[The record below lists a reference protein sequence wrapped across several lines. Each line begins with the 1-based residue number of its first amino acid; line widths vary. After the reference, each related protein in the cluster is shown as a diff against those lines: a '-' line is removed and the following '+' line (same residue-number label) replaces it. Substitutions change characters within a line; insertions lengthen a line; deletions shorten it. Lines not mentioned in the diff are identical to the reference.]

1 MTEASSKPTCPMAA
15 MCKGMVGKSTSGMVI
30 MIPGLV
36 LIGLGVLVLF
46 QPQILA
52 WLIAIVMIM
61 MGAGFLF
68 MGNMM
73 RKFGARMDGGNG
85 Q

>member
-1 MTEASSKPTCPMAA
+1 MGA
-15 MCKGMVGKSTSGMVI
+15 MCKGMAGKPISRIGM

-36 LIGLGVLVLF
+36 LIGIGILVLY

-61 MGAGFLF
+61 MGVGLLF
-68 MGNMM
+68 MVNMI
-73 RKFGARMDGGNG
+73 RRFGIHPDSRESR
-85 Q
+85 